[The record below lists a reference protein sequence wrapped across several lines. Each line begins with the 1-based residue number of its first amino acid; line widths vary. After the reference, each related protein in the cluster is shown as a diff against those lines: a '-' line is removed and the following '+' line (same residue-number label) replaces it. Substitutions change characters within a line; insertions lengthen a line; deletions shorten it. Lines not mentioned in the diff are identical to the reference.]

1 MPRISLSPHPPPGSP
16 AEGERP
22 LSNVAFDGVIV
33 TLCAW
38 FLGGLY
44 LDGWAHQHIA
54 EAELETFFTPWHAML
69 YSGLFASAGALGLTV
84 LWNWRGGYPVMR
96 ASPVGYEWSFLGVLI
111 FLVGGLGDMTW
122 HLLFGFEA
130 DLEALLSPTHL
141 LLALGATLILTG
153 PLRAAWHRTDAH
165 SWAALWPMLVSLTLL
180 LSVLTFFSQYA
191 HPFAST
197 MAAEP
202 HRPSAALFGSMTGRG
217 LARVTFY
224 AQALGLISLLLQTAL
239 LMGVVLLAVR
249 RWPLPWGSLTLL
261 LGLNITLLTLMRD
274 KGYHSNPLDT
284 GAFPLIAVA
293 ILGGMAADSLLW
305 RLRPSAA
312 RPAAFRLFA
321 FAVPTIVYGL
331 YFLALQLTGG
341 GVWWS
346 IHLWAGA
353 IGMAGV
359 VGLLM
364 SFLVVPPPVKD

>member
-1 MPRISLSPHPPPGSP
+1 M
-16 AEGERP
+16 
-22 LSNVAFDGVIV
+22 
-33 TLCAW
+33 
-38 FLGGLY
+38 
-44 LDGWAHQHIA
+44 
-54 EAELETFFTPWHAML
+54 
-69 YSGLFASAGALGLTV
+69 
-84 LWNWRGGYPVMR
+84 
-96 ASPVGYEWSFLGVLI
+96 
-111 FLVGGLGDMTW
+111 
-122 HLLFGFEA
+122 
-130 DLEALLSPTHL
+130 
-141 LLALGATLILTG
+141 
-153 PLRAAWHRTDAH
+153 RAAWHRTDADG
-165 SWAALWPMLVSLTLL
+165 WAALWPMLVSLTLL
-180 LSVLTFFSQYA
+180 LSVLTFFTQYV

-249 RWPLPWGSLTLL
+249 RWLLPWGSLTLL

-274 KGYHSNPLDT
+274 KGYQSNPLDT

-293 ILGGMAADSLLW
+293 ILGGVAADLLRW
-305 RLRPSAA
+305 RLRPSAR

-331 YFLALQLTGG
+331 YFLALHVFGG
-341 GVWWS
+341 GVWWT

-359 VGLLM
+359 VGLLL